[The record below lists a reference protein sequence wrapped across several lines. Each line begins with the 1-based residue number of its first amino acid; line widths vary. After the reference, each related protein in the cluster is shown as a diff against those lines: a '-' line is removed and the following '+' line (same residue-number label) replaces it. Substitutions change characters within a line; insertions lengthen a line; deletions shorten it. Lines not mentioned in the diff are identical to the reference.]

1 MSDNYNQLL
10 QSDVILN
17 INFGTLN
24 GATTCSIATLVKMT
38 LSIMTFSITINES

>member
-17 INFGTLN
+17 TDFGTLN
-24 GATTCSIATLVKMT
+24 GATTFSIATLVITK
-38 LSIMTFSITINES
+38 LSIMTFRITINKS